1 MTGVARPLIS
11 LEARNDTDPV
21 QRTTLPWPSSLLGG
35 ILRWV
40 PMTLTIEFERDA
52 DGRWIAEVPE
62 LPGVLVYGE
71 TQDKAAQLARAL
83 AFRVLAD
90 QIEAGDVDV
99 TMIATES
106 FAA

>member
-1 MTGVARPLIS
+1 
-11 LEARNDTDPV
+11 
-21 QRTTLPWPSSLLGG
+21 
-35 ILRWV
+35 
-40 PMTLTIEFERDA
+40 MTLTIEFERET

-62 LPGVLVYGE
+62 LPGVLVYGD

-90 QIEAGDVDV
+90 QIEAGEVGAVDV
-99 TMIATES
+99 AHVV